1 MNITHLTAAAICMSV
16 IALIVKGIKS
26 ETGHMISIAGSL
38 IIMAAVIPYAAEIA
52 EAVKELAA
60 YSRMGEKYIKP
71 ILKITGI
78 AYITQ
83 IGSQLC
89 EDNGEKAIG
98 ARVEAAGKIAIS
110 AITIPI
116 AKEAFLKIMEI
127 LT

>member
-1 MNITHLTAAAICMSV
+1 MNITQLTAAAICMSV
-16 IALIVKGIKS
+16 IALIVKEIKS
-26 ETGHMISIAGSL
+26 ETGQMISIAGTL
-38 IIMAAVIPYAAEIA
+38 VIMAAVIPYATEIA
-52 EAVKELAA
+52 DAVKELAA
-60 YSRMGEKYIKP
+60 YSNMGEKYIKP

-83 IGSQLC
+83 IGNQLC

-110 AITIPI
+110 AITLPI